1 MSRNLDEKK
10 SDYLLE
16 LALEEQL
23 ENDEDMRHWEQL
35 EQENL
40 PRDEITPRW
49 DYLVMISADM
59 EVTSYNSATVS
70 VDVDSDSRDVDELR
84 VTVKLQ
90 QFDGGWKDY
99 KTWTETVKDSLAMFD
114 KKAAI
119 PKGYSY
125 QIEVTAKAY
134 KNGKFLESATE
145 TFDYGFY
152 Q

>member
-1 MSRNLDEKK
+1 MKRIK
-10 SDYLLE
+10 SQILLILVILVTVFSSIVA
-16 LALEEQL
+16 LA
-23 ENDEDMRHWEQL
+23 NDG
-35 EQENL
+35 
-40 PRDEITPRW
+40 ITPRW

-59 EVTSYNSATVS
+59 EVNSYNSATVS
-70 VDVDSDSRDVDELR
+70 VVADSDGSDVDELKI
-84 VTVKLQ
+84 TVKLQ
-90 QFDGGWKDY
+90 QFNGGWQDY
-99 KTWTETVKDSLAMFD
+99 KTWTETVENSIAMFK

-125 QIEVTAKAY
+125 QIEVTVKAY

>member
-1 MSRNLDEKK
+1 MKRLKTQI
-10 SDYLLE
+10 LLM
-16 LALEEQL
+16 LAIV
-23 ENDEDMRHWEQL
+23 
-35 EQENL
+35 
-40 PRDEITPRW
+40 ITILFSVTAFAGNGISPHW
-49 DYLVMISADM
+49 DYLMMISADM

-90 QFDGGWKDY
+90 QFDGGWKNY

-114 KKAAI
+114 KKTAI

-145 TFDYGFY
+145 VFDYGFY

>member
-1 MSRNLDEKK
+1 MKHLRFRG
-10 SDYLLE
+10 LLI
-16 LALEEQL
+16 LAILVTIL
-23 ENDEDMRHWEQL
+23 SSVTAFAGNGIVPH
-35 EQENL
+35 
-40 PRDEITPRW
+40 W

-59 EVTSYNSATVS
+59 EVNNYNSATVS
-70 VDVDSDSRDVDELR
+70 VDVYSDSNDVDELR
-84 VTVKLQ
+84 ITVKLQ
-90 QFDGGWKDY
+90 QFDGGWSNY
-99 KTWTETVKDSLAMFD
+99 KTWTETIKDSSAMFD

-145 TFDYGFY
+145 VFDYGFY

>member
-1 MSRNLDEKK
+1 MKRLK
-10 SDYLLE
+10 SQILLI
-16 LALEEQL
+16 LAILVTVFSSIVAWA
-23 ENDEDMRHWEQL
+23 N
-35 EQENL
+35 
-40 PRDEITPRW
+40 DEITPRW